1 MADTEMMNSK
11 IHNLQRTKLRLKNQL
26 NTIIDELKL
35 ENAALKQKNAK
46 LTEKV
51 AELAWANDWDNVVSI
66 E

>member
-1 MADTEMMNSK
+1 MADTELMNSK

-35 ENAALKQKNAK
+35 ENVALKQKNAK

-51 AELAWANDWDNVVSI
+51 DELAWANDWDNVVSI

>member
-51 AELAWANDWDNVVSI
+51 AELAWANDWDNVVSN

>member
-35 ENAALKQKNAK
+35 ENAALKQQNAK

>member
-1 MADTEMMNSK
+1 MADTELMNSK

-35 ENAALKQKNAK
+35 ENTALKQKNAK

>member
-1 MADTEMMNSK
+1 MELADRK

-35 ENAALKQKNAK
+35 ENASLKEKNVQ
-46 LTEKV
+46 LMYKV
-51 AELAWANDWDNVVSI
+51 AELAWANDWDNVESV

>member
-1 MADTEMMNSK
+1 MADSELMNSK

-35 ENAALKQKNAK
+35 ENVALKQKNAK

>member
-1 MADTEMMNSK
+1 MADTELMNSK